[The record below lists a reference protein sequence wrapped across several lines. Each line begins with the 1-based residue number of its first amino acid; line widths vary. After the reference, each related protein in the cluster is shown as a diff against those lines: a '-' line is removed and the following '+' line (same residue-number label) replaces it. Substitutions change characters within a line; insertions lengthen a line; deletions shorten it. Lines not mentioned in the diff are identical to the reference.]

1 MIPPELLQ
9 ATVILNEEAL
19 ISQIRHAPCDAYF
32 SKKSQD
38 ASQGCDKTLSLSPDG
53 SLLLRNGK
61 IYVPDHDS
69 LQLDILCSNHNHKL
83 QGHPGIR
90 KTTQLINRLF

>member
-19 ISQIRHAPCDAYF
+19 ISQIRHAPRNAYF

-38 ASQGCDKTLSLSPDG
+38 TSQGHNKTLSLSPNDL
-53 SLLLRNGK
+53 LLLRNGR

-69 LQLDILCSNHNHKL
+69 L
-83 QGHPGIR
+83 
-90 KTTQLINRLF
+90 